1 MTISKFTNYLIIILS
16 IYSCSPINKQH
27 GYLMDDFLYSSDQIA
42 NFEVGK
48 TTNNEIFSAMGSP
61 SIEIADINN
70 VWIYLISIKEKKVF
84 DDDTLLFQNVVRF
97 EFNKQGSLLNKAI
110 LTQDD
115 FKNISFASEITKVDR
130 NAYSITDQLY
140 DAFTRGQ

>member
-1 MTISKFTNYLIIILS
+1 
-16 IYSCSPINKQH
+16 
-27 GYLMDDFLYSSDQIA
+27 MDDFLYSSDQIA
-42 NFEVGK
+42 SFEVGK

>member
-1 MTISKFTNYLIIILS
+1 
-16 IYSCSPINKQH
+16 
-27 GYLMDDFLYSSDQIA
+27 
-42 NFEVGK
+42 
-48 TTNNEIFSAMGSP
+48 MGSP

>member
-1 MTISKFTNYLIIILS
+1 
-16 IYSCSPINKQH
+16 
-27 GYLMDDFLYSSDQIA
+27 MDDFLFFWSNSW
-42 NFEVGK
+42 FEVGK

-70 VWIYLISIKEKKVF
+70 VWLSYFNKEKSIWWRYF
-84 DDDTLLFQNVVRF
+84 TFENVVRF

>member
-1 MTISKFTNYLIIILS
+1 
-16 IYSCSPINKQH
+16 
-27 GYLMDDFLYSSDQIA
+27 MDDFLYSSDQIA

-97 EFNKQGSLLNKAI
+97 EFNKQGSLLNKSI